1 MQRYRLIAKK
11 GEGTFSEVLKAQNIR
26 NQEYCAIKCMKNHF
40 DSIEQ
45 VNNLREIQALQRLS
59 PHPHVVTLFE
69 VLYDRPSGRL
79 ALVFELMQMNFYELI
94 RGRRHY
100 LAEETLKNY
109 IYQLCKAMSHMH
121 RHGIFHR
128 DIKPENVLISN
139 EQLKVADFGSCRGIY
154 SRQPYTEY
162 ISTRWY
168 RAPECLLTDGY
179 YSHEMD
185 MWGVGCVMFE
195 VASLFPLF
203 PGTNEMDQIQKIHK
217 ILGTPS
223 QAMLEKFK
231 ISRAHADMNFPEY
244 QGSGIVPLLPNLSPP
259 GVDLVVRLLEY
270 DPKERMSARAAL
282 RHRWFADIAPERKGD
297 GASTNSP
304 PKGSKSK
311 GSKNGKGGKEVRVGG
326 PRKGGNAAKKT
337 GKTGSQ
343 DYGAAHGPGGKWRG
357 AAGAGSV
364 GSHDDDG
371 LSGSGYSSGGSSSV
385 NDSSGTSSY
394 VALPNIH
401 GNKGGR
407 SDEASKILAKVK
419 KTVAT
424 KVASKKHQIKATL
437 YNGAGSGSTMQGLP
451 SIDKPLSIN
460 GHGPTSQ
467 KSGGASTGT
476 RLLGQASIRAK
487 LRKKEIDKDK
497 KRTTKLK
504 KAKKKTL

>member
-100 LAEETLKNY
+100 LAEPTLKNY
-109 IYQLCKAMSHMH
+109 IFQLCKAMSHMH

-128 DIKPENVLISN
+128 DIKPENVLISG

-195 VASLFPLF
+195 VSSLFPLF

-223 QAMLEKFK
+223 QAMLDKFK

-244 QGSGIVPLLPNLSPP
+244 RGSGIVPLLPNLSPE

-270 DPKERMSARAAL
+270 DPKERMSARASL
-282 RHRWFADIAPERKGD
+282 RHRWFSDLRSGSDTISDQLLVSGPRKG
-297 GASTNSP
+297 GAKG
-304 PKGSKSK
+304 PKGHKKSKSK
-311 GSKNGKGGKEVRVGG
+311 GSKWRSVGQNGGT
-326 PRKGGNAAKKT
+326 ALH
-337 GKTGSQ
+337 GSSHN
-343 DYGAAHGPGGKWRG
+343 GAAE
-357 AAGAGSV
+357 AAAAAAAAPSPK
-364 GSHDDDG
+364 ST
-371 LSGSGYSSGGSSSV
+371 L
-385 NDSSGTSSY
+385 TT
-394 VALPNIH
+394 LPSIH
-401 GNKGGR
+401 GTKTLR
-407 SDEASKILAKVK
+407 SGDEETSNILAKVK
-419 KTVAT
+419 KSVAA
-424 KVASKKHQIKATL
+424 KVAGKNKKYFKGSSSTNAAAAASAANL
-437 YNGAGSGSTMQGLP
+437 NGAPKVLP
-451 SIDKPLSIN
+451 SIEKTLTIK
-460 GHGPTSQ
+460 GHGPMSQ
-467 KSGGASTGT
+467 KPSASS
-476 RLLGQASIRAK
+476 RLLGQAA
-487 LRKKEIDKDK
+487 RKKIHITKPNAGA

-504 KAKKKTL
+504 KSKKKTI

>member
-100 LAEETLKNY
+100 LEEPTLKNY
-109 IYQLCKAMSHMH
+109 IFQLCKAMSHMH
-121 RHGIFHR
+121 RHSIFHR
-128 DIKPENVLISN
+128 DIKPENVLISG

-223 QAMLEKFK
+223 QSMLEKFK

-244 QGSGIVPLLPNLSPP
+244 QGSGIVKLLPKLSSA
-259 GVDLVVRLLEY
+259 GIDLVVRLLEY

-282 RHRWFADIAPERKGD
+282 RHRWFADIQGGGGGETLHMSMK
-297 GASTNSP
+297 
-304 PKGSKSK
+304 KSA
-311 GSKNGKGGKEVRVGG
+311 VTG
-326 PRKGGNAAKKT
+326 PRKGKK
-337 GKTGSQ
+337 KGS
-343 DYGAAHGPGGKWRG
+343 KWR
-357 AAGAGSV
+357 AAS
-364 GSHDDDG
+364 DDDDD
-371 LSGSGYSSGGSSSV
+371 LNS
-385 NDSSGTSSY
+385 DSSATHDASASDSSY

-401 GNKGGR
+401 GNRGGR
-407 SDEASKILAKVK
+407 TDEASNILAKVK
-419 KTVAT
+419 KTVAS
-424 KVASKKHQIKATL
+424 KVTGKKKKIIKA
-437 YNGAGSGSTMQGLP
+437 GAAVSGHKGLP
-451 SIDKPLSIN
+451 SIEKTLSIK
-460 GHGPTSQ
+460 GHGPISQ
-467 KSGGASTGT
+467 KVNIGS
-476 RLLGQASIRAK
+476 RLLGQAAIRSK
-487 LRKKEIDKDK
+487 IKKHQNNKANGHDGYSYSK
-497 KRTTKLK
+497 KRTTRLK